1 MKVSI
6 ITVTYN
12 SEAYLEQ
19 TIRSVLSQRYEDIE
33 YIIVD
38 GGSTD
43 NTKNI
48 ISAYQN
54 KISRFISEKDNG
66 IYDALNK
73 GLAMAGGDIIGILHS
88 DDFFTHETVIKTV
101 VQTFKDTQA
110 DAVYANLCYVDA
122 ENTSKIIRKWHSGS
136 YVPNS
141 FLYGWMPPH
150 PTFFVKKSVYRQFGH
165 FNLNFK
171 TSADYELMLRF
182 IHKHQIKLSYLN
194 EYIVYMRVGG
204 QSNASINYRILANLE
219 DRKAWAVND
228 LKPYFFT
235 LWLKPLRKIRQF
247 FNRNAMFLPALF
259 S

>member
-19 TIRSVLSQRYEDIE
+19 TIRSVLSQSYEDIE

-43 NTKNI
+43 NTKHI
-48 ISAYQN
+48 ISLYQN
-54 KISRFISEKDNG
+54 KISRFVSEKDKG

-73 GLAMAGGDIIGILHS
+73 GLAMASGDVIGILHS
-88 DDFFTHETVIKTV
+88 DDFYAHERVIEKV
-101 VQTFKDTQA
+101 VKTFKDTQA
-110 DAVYANLCYVDA
+110 DALYANLCYVDA
-122 ENTSKIIRKWHSGS
+122 KNTSKITRKWLSGE
-136 YVPNS
+136 YKENS

-150 PTFFVKKSVYRQFGH
+150 PTFFVKKDVYKRIGH
-165 FNLNFK
+165 FDLNFK

-182 IHKHQIKLSYLN
+182 IHKHRIKLAYLN
-194 EYIVYMRVGG
+194 EYIVNMRVGG
-204 QSNASINYRILANLE
+204 QSNASINNRIIANLE
-219 DRKAWAVND
+219 DRKAWEVNGI
-228 LKPYFFT
+228 KPYFFT

-247 FNRNAMFLPALF
+247 F
-259 S
+259 